1 MASRS
6 RLQPYSRADAPYF
19 RSPGFYVRVGG
30 LALAVALG
38 VSLLALRAWS
48 LQVLH
53 GKEYAAQAQ
62 QQAYRTVDLIGARGA
77 IVDSR
82 GRLLA
87 GTTGHVV
94 IDADAGSLG
103 TRDAH
108 GRFHPSAAGRKRDR
122 AASRGSPE
130 FARGRSSRGS
140 STTSSRRPSRRLS

>member
-6 RLQPYSRADAPYF
+6 RLQPVSRADAPYF

-30 LALAVALG
+30 LALAVAIG

-77 IVDSR
+77 IVDDR

-87 GTTGHVV
+87 GTTGRVV
-94 IDADAGSLG
+94 IDADAASLG

-108 GRFHPSAAGRKRDR
+108 GRFHANPEGMREIRRLARFAGMHP
-122 AASRGSPE
+122 GPLL
-130 FARGRSSRGS
+130 ARIKHAVLQAP
-140 STTSSRRPSRRLS
+140 SRRPS